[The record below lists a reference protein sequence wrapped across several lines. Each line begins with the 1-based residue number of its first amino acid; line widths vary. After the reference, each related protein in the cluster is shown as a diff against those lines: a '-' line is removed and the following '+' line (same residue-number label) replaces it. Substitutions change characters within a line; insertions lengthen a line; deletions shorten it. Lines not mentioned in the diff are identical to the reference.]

1 MNLKATRLLII
12 MLVAIGG
19 YVYFFEL
26 DANEQP
32 PANSAMPLHQRAYGE
47 YDLVGLR
54 VERAGSPPFHFVR
67 SAAMAE
73 REWAMLAPNQLAPDH
88 LDQARVNGA
97 AVRLGQL
104 SASQLITGV
113 TDLAQYG
120 LDPAELTVTLTI
132 SDGAHIT
139 LYTGAET
146 PVNDQRYLRTA
157 ANDHTVYLV
166 FGFAVDDLLRLWES
180 PPLNPLLTPT
190 VSPP

>member
-1 MNLKATRLLII
+1 MNPKATRLLII
-12 MLVAIGG
+12 MLAALGG

-32 PANSAMPLHQRAYGE
+32 PTNSAMPLHQRAYGE

-54 VERAGSPPFHFVR
+54 VERAGSPPFQFVR
-67 SAAMAE
+67 TAAGPG
-73 REWAMLAPNQLAPDH
+73 REWAMVAPNQLAPNQ
-88 LDQARVNGA
+88 LDQVRVNGA

-104 SASQLITGV
+104 RASQLITAV
-113 TDLAQYG
+113 TNLAQYG

-132 SDGAHIT
+132 SDGSHIT

-157 ANDHTVYLV
+157 TNGHTVYLV
-166 FGFAVDDLLRLWES
+166 FGFAIDDLLRLWET
-180 PPLNPLLTPT
+180 PPLKPLLTP
-190 VSPP
+190 SPP